1 MANTVYEWL
10 EKVTQEVAMLD
21 LTTQYMGLTLKNPI
35 IIGSSGLT
43 DSTEKIQ
50 KLEAAGAGAVVLK
63 SIFEEQILMESTH
76 ITSEHGMHTEELDYI
91 HNYTRQHN
99 LDEYLKVITASKKAV
114 QIPIIA
120 SINCASSMEWASF
133 AKKIQ
138 DAGADALELNM
149 FILPANAHT
158 KGEEIE
164 QVYFQIIEAVRRQI
178 TIPIAI
184 KLSHYFSG
192 LAHSMFNF
200 SVRKINGIVLFNRFY
215 RPDIDLDKIE
225 LIAADVFST
234 PGENT
239 KTLHWIGILADQV
252 KCDLAATTGIHDGN
266 AMIKNLL
273 AGAKAVQIA
282 TTIYQNG
289 PQHIQVMLDQMK
301 EWMRAHKF
309 KTPADFIGKLS
320 YKRSNDQDQAKYGRS
335 QFMRYYSDLKK

>member
-1 MANTVYEWL
+1 
-10 EKVTQEVAMLD
+10 MLD
-21 LTTQYMGLTLKNPI
+21 LTTKYMGLTLKNPI
-35 IIGSSGLT
+35 IIGSCGLT

-76 ITSEHGMHTEELDYI
+76 ISSEHAVHTEELDYI
-91 HNYTRQHN
+91 RNYTRQHN
-99 LDEYLKVITASKKAV
+99 LDEYLNVIAASKKAV
-114 QIPIIA
+114 AIPIIA
-120 SINCASSMEWASF
+120 SINCASSTEWAFF

-149 FILPANAHT
+149 FVLPTNPLIR
-158 KGEEIE
+158 GEEIE

-178 TIPIAI
+178 TIPISI

-200 SVRKINGIVLFNRFY
+200 SVRKINGLVLFNRFY
-215 RPDIDLDKIE
+215 RPDIDIEKIE
-225 LIAADVFST
+225 LIPANVFST

-239 KTLHWIGILADQV
+239 KTLHWIGLLADQV
-252 KCDLAATTGIHDGN
+252 KCDLAATTGIHDGP
-266 AMIKNLL
+266 AVIKNLL

-289 PQHIQVMLDQMK
+289 PQHINLMLDQIK
-301 EWMRAHKF
+301 EWMKTHKF

-320 YKRSNDQDQAKYGRS
+320 YKHSKNQDQAIYGRS
-335 QFMRYYSDLKK
+335 QFMRYFSDLKK